1 MSMRAPAAQAAP
13 ARVAAPAPRPKRTPN
28 EQPSRVLRLVRP
40 GELTP
45 RARQRRA
52 RMAAA
57 FTVVLV
63 AMGLF
68 ATVVFHVVL
77 TQNQFKLDRL
87 SNQATA
93 EQARYQRLR
102 LQVAELESPDRIVAT
117 AQQKL
122 GMVQPA
128 KVTYLAPVAPAPTTV
143 GGTTDA
149 ADHTPADQR
158 ASRNGWSNVK
168 PQLTAHP

>member
-1 MSMRAPAAQAAP
+1 
-13 ARVAAPAPRPKRTPN
+13 
-28 EQPSRVLRLVRP
+28 
-40 GELTP
+40 
-45 RARQRRA
+45 
-52 RMAAA
+52 MAAA
-57 FTVVLV
+57 FTVMLI

-87 SNQATA
+87 SNEATT

-117 AQQKL
+117 AQEKL

-143 GGTTDA
+143 GDSDGTSGRA
-149 ADHTPADQR
+149 SADQR
-158 ASRNGWSNVK
+158 VSRNGWSNVK